1 MTPFE
6 AQIFARLLVR
16 AKGSKLGRVATA
28 PSLKLLSSAFPDPI
42 ELRKAL
48 NGLRSAGRLTFSPGS
63 RGEPVSP
70 FITVHAPE
78 SNLSAHQ
85 ILWRSVAASFYS
97 NETECAILTPLGDSL
112 EGFDEAHMRDLLH
125 CLHALRSDQ
134 DRLNG
139 RPLFEVS
146 AGYLLGSSKLLSSL
160 DARCLRHFGIKI
172 ADFPGR
178 PPYLLVASAPF
189 PIAVILVENP
199 VAFELAVSSRAAQ
212 TCTFVCTFGFGLS
225 NGGNEYGFQLAN
237 IVNADQA
244 IILHRTQGTAT
255 SLPALLSHPNVQ
267 FWGDL
272 DMAGMQIFERLAKR
286 IPHIT
291 LSALYQPMLE
301 AIANPLRRHPYTVAT
316 GKGGQALYTP
326 QRGDAQAVASRCLVF
341 AVDQEIVRAQD
352 IEALAGQTLQL
363 TSAAPG
369 T

>member
-16 AKGSKLGRVATA
+16 AKGSKLGRVATV
-28 PSLKLLSSAFPDPI
+28 PSLRWLSTEFPDPI

-48 NGLRSAGRLTFSPGS
+48 NGLRNAGKLSFSSGS

-78 SNLSAHQ
+78 SELLAHQ
-85 ILWRSVAASFYS
+85 ILWRSVVTSINSDEA
-97 NETECAILTPLGDSL
+97 ECAILMAMGDSL
-112 EGFDEAHMRDLLH
+112 EGFDEVHMRDLLH
-125 CLHALRSDQ
+125 CLHTLRSDQ

-160 DARCLRHFGIKI
+160 EARCLRHFGIRI

-178 PPYLLVASAPF
+178 PPYLLVASAPS

-199 VAFELAVSSRAAQ
+199 VAFELAVTSDASR

-237 IVNADQA
+237 IVNTNQA
-244 IILHRTQGTAT
+244 IILHRTQGAT
-255 SLPALLSHPNVQ
+255 TDLETLLSHPNVQ

-272 DMAGMQIFERLAKR
+272 DMAGMQIFERLAQR

-291 LSALYQPMLE
+291 LSALYHPMLK
-301 AIANPLRRHPYTVAT
+301 AIENPLRRHPYAMAT

-326 QRGDAQAVASRCLVF
+326 KRGDAQAVASHCIAF
-341 AVDQEIVRAQD
+341 AVDQEIVGTQD
-352 IEALAGQTLQL
+352 IEALAGQVLQL
-363 TSAAPG
+363 EG
-369 T
+369 TMSGK

>member
-6 AQIFARLLVR
+6 AQIFARLLTR
-16 AKGSKLGRVATA
+16 AKGSKFGRVTTEPA
-28 PSLKLLSSAFPDPI
+28 LKMLSSAFPDPI

-48 NGLRSAGRLTFSPGS
+48 NGLRNAGKLTFSRGS

-78 SNLSAHQ
+78 ADLSAHQ
-85 ILWRSVAASFYS
+85 ILWRSVAATLSTD
-97 NETECAILTPLGDSL
+97 EAELAILEPLGDSL
-112 EGFDEAHMRDLLH
+112 EGFDEAHMRDLVH
-125 CLHALRSDQ
+125 CLHALRSDH

-160 DARCLRHFGIKI
+160 DARCLRHFGIRI
-172 ADFPGR
+172 ADFPSR
-178 PPYLLVASAPF
+178 PPYLLVASAPA
-189 PIAVILVENP
+189 PTAVILVENP

-237 IVNADQA
+237 IVNANQA
-244 IILHRTQGTAT
+244 IILHRTQGMAT
-255 SLPALLSHPNVQ
+255 DLATLLSHPNVQ

-301 AIANPLRRHPYTVAT
+301 AIANPLQRHPYAMAT
-316 GKGGQALYTP
+316 GKGGQALYIP
-326 QRGDAQAVASRCLVF
+326 RRDDAQAVASRCQVF
-341 AVDQEIVRAQD
+341 AVDQEIVGTQD
-352 IEALAGQTLQL
+352 IEALAGQILQRHH
-363 TSAAPG
+363 PP
-369 T
+369 

>member
-6 AQIFARLLVR
+6 AEIFTRLLAR
-16 AKGSKLGRVATA
+16 AKGSKSGRVATA
-28 PSLKLLSSAFPDPI
+28 SSLKLLSTAFPDPI

-48 NGLRSAGRLTFSPGS
+48 NGLRKAGKLAFSPGS

-78 SNLSAHQ
+78 ADLSAHQ
-85 ILWRSVAASFYS
+85 ILWRSVAASLS
-97 NETECAILTPLGDSL
+97 SDKMELAILIPLGDSL

-125 CLHALRSDQ
+125 CLYALRSDH

-160 DARCLRHFGIKI
+160 DARSLRHFGIRI
-172 ADFPGR
+172 SDFPGR
-178 PPYLLVASAPF
+178 PPYLLVASAPC

-199 VAFELAVSSRAAQ
+199 VAFELAVSSRAGQ
-212 TCTFVCTFGFGLS
+212 ICTFVCTFGFGLS
-225 NGGNEYGFQLAN
+225 NSGNEYGFQLAN
-237 IVNADQA
+237 IVNGDQA

-255 SLPALLSHPNVQ
+255 NLPALLSHPNVQ

-272 DMAGMQIFERLAKR
+272 DMAGMQIFERLAQR

-291 LSALYQPMLE
+291 LSALYQPMFE
-301 AIANPLRRHPYTVAT
+301 AIENPLRRHPYAMAT
-316 GKGGQALYTP
+316 GKGGQGLYEP
-326 QRGDAQAVASRCLVF
+326 KRGDAQAVACRCRVF
-341 AVDQEIVRAQD
+341 AVDQEIVGAQD
-352 IEALAGQTLQL
+352 IEALAGQVLQL
-363 TSAAPG
+363 EAVLPG
-369 T
+369 K